1 MTENTVLMYLY
12 VKLNNKYK
20 KLLNL
25 VKILL
30 FYLLLYFLNYKF
42 KTSIKHL

>member
-30 FYLLLYFLNYKF
+30 FYLLLYFFNYKF